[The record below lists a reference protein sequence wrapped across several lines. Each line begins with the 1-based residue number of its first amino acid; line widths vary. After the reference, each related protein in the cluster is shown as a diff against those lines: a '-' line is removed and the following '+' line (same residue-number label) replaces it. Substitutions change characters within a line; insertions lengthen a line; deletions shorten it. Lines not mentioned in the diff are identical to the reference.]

1 MGEITAISWA
11 DHTFNPWIGC
21 MKVSPACDGC
31 YAEALMDTRYGR
43 VEWGAPGAGPGTR
56 ARTSAGNWQQPV
68 RWNKAA
74 LAKGS
79 RPFVFCS
86 SLADVFDNQ
95 VPHQWRRDL
104 FDIIRSTPSL
114 IWLILT
120 KRPQLIGRLYAEAQR
135 INADGTRW
143 TSELP
148 RDRAMW
154 PRNAAIGT
162 TVEDQTRAI
171 NLFHLA
177 CAARDL
183 SPAFTFASFEPLLGP
198 VDPTRIVIHEGPAR
212 FDDWPEVSTGIV
224 TFNALLG
231 APSIKLPPL
240 GWAITGGET
249 DQGKHRA
256 RPTHPMWFQSLRDQ
270 CASAGI
276 PYHHKQ
282 NGEWTRHRPSAGG
295 DLGGD
300 VRAGRVE
307 IVHGEHHTDEELCKR
322 SFFPGDVYMARVGK
336 SRTGRLL
343 DGVEHNARP
352 QVAA

>member
-1 MGEITAISWA
+1 MGEITAISWC
-11 DHTFNPWIGC
+11 DHTHNHWIGC
-21 MKVSPACDGC
+21 MHVSPACDGC
-31 YAEALMDTRYGR
+31 YAEALMDKRYGR
-43 VEWGAPGAGPGTR
+43 VQWGSPGKGAGTR
-56 ARTSAGNWQQPV
+56 ILTSEANRRKPLS
-68 RWNKAA
+68 WNRKAA
-74 LAKGS
+74 EAGT

-104 FDIIRSTPSL
+104 FDIIRSTPNL

-120 KRPQLIGRLYAEAQR
+120 KRPQLIRRLYEEAQR

-143 TSELP
+143 TSDLP

-162 TVEDQTRAI
+162 TVEDQERAI

-183 SPAFTFASFEPLLGP
+183 APAFTFASFEPLLGP
-198 VDPTRIVIHEGPAR
+198 LDPTRIVIHEGPAE
-212 FDDWPEVSTGIV
+212 FVDWPEVTTGVI

-249 DQGKHRA
+249 DQGGHNA
-256 RPTHPMWFQSLRDQ
+256 RPTHPAWYRSLRDQ
-270 CASAGI
+270 CGAAGI

-282 NGEWTRHRPSAGG
+282 NGEFSDFDHIGMAWN
-295 DLGGD
+295 DLPAKIQKQQKFIDGK
-300 VRAGRVE
+300 AM
-307 IVHGEHHTDEELCKR
+307 IK
-322 SFFPGDVYMARVGK
+322 VGK
-336 SRTGRLL
+336 HRSGRLL